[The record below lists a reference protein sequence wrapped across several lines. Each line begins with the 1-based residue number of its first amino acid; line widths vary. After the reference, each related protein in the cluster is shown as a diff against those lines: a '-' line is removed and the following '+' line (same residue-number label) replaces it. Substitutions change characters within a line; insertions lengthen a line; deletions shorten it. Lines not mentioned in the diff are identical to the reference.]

1 MKEEEGNNNIES
13 SNNEESNI
21 KKKNRT
27 LQFYKFLFY
36 SIKTEL
42 KLHDFVKLFR
52 TCNAGEI
59 CLWLMSLIIYASTP
73 RDLVQL
79 PTGGK
84 SRAYKGTFIWFH
96 IIHVF
101 RAGLGVF
108 FIHSFPRS
116 FEVINNLESYSDS
129 KLEKTL
135 FNDLIRETIFFNVTE
150 KIKPKR
156 KFVLIYLIM
165 TVINL
170 GFDSLDFLVVLFS
183 LSNARANA
191 KIVLLTYL
199 LINGLYIIIDF
210 AYILWLEQLKYVFP
224 KEYLRPVETILMGI
238 VDKALIKFK
247 LKKEKTN
254 IVSEANAQ
262 KSGQP
267 YVKSSNDMKNG
278 GVNVLESILKDSFG
292 ANVEGNYNYNYNNNE
307 NNKDGKREI
316 YQNNKPPQSED
327 IKINEIKLDA

>member
-1 MKEEEGNNNIES
+1 MKEEEEEGNNNIES
-13 SNNEESNI
+13 KNNGETNI

-52 TCNAGEI
+52 ACNSGEI

-73 RDLVQL
+73 KDLVQL
-79 PTGGK
+79 PNGGK
-84 SRAYKGTFIWFH
+84 SRAYKGSFIWFH

-101 RAGLGVF
+101 RAVLGIY

-116 FEVINNLESYSDS
+116 FEVINSLESYSDS

-135 FNDLIRETIFFNVTE
+135 FNDLMRETIFFNVTE
-150 KIKPKR
+150 KIKPKK

-165 TVINL
+165 TIINL
-170 GFDSLDFLVVLFS
+170 AFDGIDFLVVLF
-183 LSNARANA
+183 LISNARANA
-191 KIVLLTYL
+191 KVVLLTYL
-199 LINGLYIIIDF
+199 LINVLYIIIDC
-210 AYILWLEQLKYVFP
+210 AYVLWLEQLKYVFP

-238 VDKALIKFK
+238 VDNALIKFK

-254 IVSEANAQ
+254 IISEANAQ

-267 YVKSSNDMKNG
+267 YVKSSNEMKNG

-292 ANVEGNYNYNYNNNE
+292 ANVEGIDNYNNNE
-307 NNKDGKREI
+307 NNKDGSREI
-316 YQNNKPPQSED
+316 YPNNKPPQSED
-327 IKINEIKLDA
+327 IKINEIKLDD